1 MHIWLVYSSWIQTL
15 NYIKTYYAIWNNFVW
30 TGMHVAVHFES
41 NVAWYDLEFDQR
53 SMIWCGSWE
62 SHDLFILRLLDVNI
76 SLLCCMLIVTNL
88 VGIRCL
94 NSLPEAVGD
103 NPAHFD
109 LSLAR
114 GQPANGHLLGDWLV
128 LQLQELISLAYQVLN
143 ILIIHLSCTSILCTQ
158 KWFRLFIPINRD
170 L

>member
-1 MHIWLVYSSWIQTL
+1 
-15 NYIKTYYAIWNNFVW
+15 
-30 TGMHVAVHFES
+30 
-41 NVAWYDLEFDQR
+41 
-53 SMIWCGSWE
+53 
-62 SHDLFILRLLDVNI
+62 
-76 SLLCCMLIVTNL
+76 MLIVTNL

-128 LQLQELISLAYQVLN
+128 LQLQELISLAYQVRN
-143 ILIIHLSCTSILCTQ
+143 IYFNSLHIEMIRIVHTYQS
-158 KWFRLFIPINRD
+158 
-170 L
+170 